1 MMYKT
6 RHNFSKLAM
15 IVVILS
21 AGNFSANAIT
31 ASGDEIIV
39 KNVWVDVPLSQVFRD
54 ISVENG
60 IIIATCPHVT
70 DAMVSLDAAKGKPVE
85 DCINEL
91 IAGQGLYVKKKSKKF
106 FLITCGDP
114 TCPSSIETVTPT
126 PVYLNY
132 ISAKHLRESL
142 PKSLQEYVT
151 SGQRDNEALIY
162 AVPEIS
168 EQVLDIVKKLDVPQE
183 QVMLEVLVVDLRE
196 GTSDEFQL
204 DWDILGSH
212 TNFSMS
218 KGVAGFSGLAGYTS
232 VAASNLFQLNMTLQ
246 ALIEEKKASIRSRPR
261 VATINGEKAKIDISL
276 DEYYTI
282 VTDLYGTS
290 LRTELE
296 VIKSGVSLEMT
307 PHIGEDGLITI
318 DVQTEVSDVAS
329 RRNSSSNSSNAASSS
344 DLPVIRRRKAD
355 THVRVKEGD
364 AIVIGGLIETQET
377 TNHGKFPL
385 LGNMPVIGGLFKS
398 KFDTTEKKEVMIF
411 ITPQIIRDNQMAF
424 ADRNTLISG
433 PNEVESLR
441 SPEIFARRNQET
453 AAKHRGE
460 EMKSLNQA
468 VTLLDE
474 DMGKNHTPVS
484 NSNSEMTPEQE
495 KQMLQEAISLLAVD
509 CDTNNKKK

>member
-1 MMYKT
+1 MKYKT
-6 RHNFSKLAM
+6 RHICKFAL
-15 IVVILS
+15 IVITLS
-21 AGNFSANAIT
+21 AANFCAAID
-31 ASGDEIIV
+31 AAPQEIIV
-39 KNVWVDVPLSQVFRD
+39 KNVWVDVPLSQVLRD

-60 IIIATCPHVT
+60 LIIATCPHVP

-91 IAGQGLYVKKKSKKF
+91 IAGQGLFVKKKSDKF

-132 ISAKHLRESL
+132 ITAKHLRDSL

-151 SGQRDNEALIY
+151 SGQRNNEALVY
-162 AVPEIS
+162 AVPEITN
-168 EQVLDIVKKLDVPQE
+168 QVLDIVKKLDVPQQ

-196 GTSDEFQL
+196 GTSDEFEL

-212 TNFSMS
+212 TSFSMA
-218 KGVAGFSGLAGYTS
+218 KGVAGFTGLAGYTS
-232 VAASNLFQLNMTLQ
+232 VAANHLFELNMTLR

-261 VATINGEKAKIDISL
+261 VATLNGEKAKIDISL

-282 VTDLYGTS
+282 ITDLYGTS

-296 VIKSGVSLEMT
+296 VIKSGVMLEMT
-307 PHIGEDGLITI
+307 PHIGEDGYITV

-329 RRNSSSNSSNAASSS
+329 RRNSQSTSGTSATSS
-344 DLPVIRRRKAD
+344 DNLPVIRRRKAD
-355 THVRVKEGD
+355 THVRVREGD

-377 TNHGKFPL
+377 KLHGKFPL
-385 LGNMPVIGGLFKS
+385 LGDMPVVGGLFRS
-398 KFDTTEKKEVMIF
+398 KQDATEKKEVMIF

-433 PNEVESLR
+433 PNEVNLLR
-441 SPEIFARRNQET
+441 SPEIFAKRRQET
-453 AAKHRGE
+453 EQIKKAE
-460 EMKSLNQA
+460 EIKSLNQA
-468 VTLLDE
+468 VSILDD
-474 DMGKNHTPVS
+474 DMNKNALPAPS
-484 NSNSEMTPEQE
+484 QSEMTPEQE
-495 KQMLQEAISLLAVD
+495 KQMLQEAISLLSAD
-509 CDTNNKKK
+509 YAPSSKK